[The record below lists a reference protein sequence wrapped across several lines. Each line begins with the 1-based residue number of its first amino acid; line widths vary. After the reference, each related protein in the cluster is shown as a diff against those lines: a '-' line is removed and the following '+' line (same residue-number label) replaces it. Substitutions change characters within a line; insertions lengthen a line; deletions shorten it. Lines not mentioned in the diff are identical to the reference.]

1 MEKLKVLILVL
12 SSVAWE
18 ATGKPDKMFELRNYS
33 KWIESRLF
41 NKDGSSRE
49 YDEVHLI
56 NTYKKN
62 AEVKRFEFIR
72 TCTLKECVTWN
83 FSGLKYTTNPGDYM
97 IELNYLP

>member
-1 MEKLKVLILVL
+1 MERRILTLVL
-12 SSVAWE
+12 SAMAFE

-33 KWIESRLF
+33 EWIKSRLF
-41 NKDGSSRE
+41 NKDGNTRE

-62 AEVKRFEFIR
+62 AEIKRFEFVK
-72 TCTLKECVTWN
+72 TCTLEETTTWN
-83 FSGLKYTTNPGDYM
+83 FSGLKFVTNPGDYL